1 MPTIVVL
8 WLNYNSMKILNDIV
22 IPSLKS
28 ILNLERGPYE
38 QTILIIDGGSTDGSD
53 LKLGELIK
61 GGLNNAIL
69 IKSPRNEGGY
79 AGNMNFG
86 YKYAV
91 GQLGADYVVFLN
103 NDFIVRLIV

>member
-61 GGLNNAIL
+61 GGLIMRSSLNHL
-69 IKSPRNEGGY
+69 EMRGY